1 MNRINTLGDVTR
13 VAGTPVGTGFLLAG
27 LGLAVWI
34 GLSIWGGIIA
44 ESGFRLREAWDTA
57 AYFYF
62 GLPLMV
68 VAVGLSGFARPDRPW
83 RWPLWLVGGHQVGV
97 LLIGLGMQSAP
108 SLLLLTVILAVLLAA
123 FFAVPAF
130 LGALAARRLMQR
142 AY

>member
-1 MNRINTLGDVTR
+1 MNRINTLGDVRR
-13 VAGTPVGTGFLLAG
+13 VARTSTGTGFLLAG

-34 GLSIWGGIIA
+34 GLSVWGGIIA
-44 ESGFRLREAWDTA
+44 GSGFRLREAWDTA

-83 RWPLWLVGGHQVGV
+83 RWPLWLVGGHQIGV
-97 LLIGLGMQSAP
+97 LLIGLGMQSGL
-108 SLLLLTVILAVLLAA
+108 SLIILTTMLAVLLAV

-130 LGALAARRLMQR
+130 LGALAARTLMR